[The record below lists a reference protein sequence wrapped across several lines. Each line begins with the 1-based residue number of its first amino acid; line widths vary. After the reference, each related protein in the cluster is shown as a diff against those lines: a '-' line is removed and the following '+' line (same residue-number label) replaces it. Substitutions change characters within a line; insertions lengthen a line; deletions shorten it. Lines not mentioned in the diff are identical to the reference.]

1 MTTLIDLITADIA
14 DDDDYDESHLNFNDI
29 RSLLLDL
36 NMPSSPN
43 ALPYLEPLD
52 LHEFA
57 HLNQNARRSLIAARD
72 AIATNIAIAYNR
84 DELTDALLHF
94 SLCPLHAI
102 DYAICFDDDD
112 DDCAYIR
119 MIHPSHD
126 T

>member
-1 MTTLIDLITADIA
+1 MNLHETLHSIITRMHH
-14 DDDDYDESHLNFNDI
+14 DDAFNAI
-29 RSLLLDL
+29 RALLLDL
-36 NMPSSPN
+36 NMPQSPN

-57 HLNQNARRSLIAARD
+57 DLDQNDRRLLIDARD
-72 AIATNIAIAYNR
+72 AIAANIAIAYNR
-84 DELTDALLHF
+84 DELTDALLSF

-112 DDCAYIR
+112 ADCAMIR